1 MRHVLSVL
9 ILFICGIL
17 FMFFLLMSYENE
29 DSLLEDFNNKVEGLT
44 KSGENV
50 VDYKPSIQ
58 LAVNDKSR
66 VQQGYIEDILRNER
80 LLFQWSRGLSEKY
93 SGHYLVLMSSE
104 NKNPIL
110 VDIAKFQPTT
120 TIQASGLKIE
130 IVSRKAHG
138 KYDFEIQTKIGS
150 FERIENKNCYD
161 LKSDVVYISSYDIDN
176 KHYWLYSLIVR

>member
-1 MRHVLSVL
+1 
-9 ILFICGIL
+9 
-17 FMFFLLMSYENE
+17 MFFLRMSYENE

-93 SGHYLVLMSSE
+93 SGHYLVLMSVES
-104 NKNPIL
+104 NRAIL
-110 VDIAKFQPTT
+110 VGIIKFCSAVTVRF
-120 TIQASGLKIE
+120 IGVNME
-130 IVSRKAHG
+130 VSINEVRG
-138 KYDFEIQTKIGS
+138 KYDFEIKTKTGGY
-150 FERIENKNCYD
+150 ECVDNRNNYD
-161 LKSDVVYISSYDIDN
+161 LKSDVVYISSYDMDN

>member
-1 MRHVLSVL
+1 
-9 ILFICGIL
+9 
-17 FMFFLLMSYENE
+17 MFFLLMSYENE

-93 SGHYLVLMSSE
+93 SGRYLVLMSSE

-120 TIQASGLKIE
+120 TIQASGFRLK
-130 IVSRKAHG
+130 
-138 KYDFEIQTKIGS
+138 
-150 FERIENKNCYD
+150 N
-161 LKSDVVYISSYDIDN
+161 
-176 KHYWLYSLIVR
+176 

>member
-1 MRHVLSVL
+1 
-9 ILFICGIL
+9 
-17 FMFFLLMSYENE
+17 MFFLRMSYENE

-93 SGHYLVLMSSE
+93 SGRYLVLISSE

-138 KYDFEIQTKIGS
+138 KYDFKIQTKIGS

-176 KHYWLYSLIVR
+176 KHYWLYSLIIQQNF